1 MRAWSVFLS
10 EAQARPYR
18 SVPTLAQAPA
28 CAHLDLPSSGH
39 IVRAGCGVCGPGTR
53 MSSERQ
59 YGWMWVEACEVLDRA
74 ERLQRQFLRYVGPGA
89 DAAVWEPPVDIQETA
104 NGLILLFALP
114 GVVPDEISLTLE
126 PTELIVSAMR
136 PLKLGSAHSV
146 IRRLEIPHGRFL
158 RRIPLTGVPLEL
170 AGSRYENGCL
180 EVRLTR
186 AVAQE
191 KVR

>member
-1 MRAWSVFLS
+1 
-10 EAQARPYR
+10 
-18 SVPTLAQAPA
+18 
-28 CAHLDLPSSGH
+28 
-39 IVRAGCGVCGPGTR
+39 

-74 ERLQRQFLRYVGPGA
+74 ERLQRQFLRYVGPGP

-114 GVVPDEISLTLE
+114 GVVPDEISLTLQ
-126 PTELIVSAMR
+126 PAELIVSAMR
-136 PLKLGSAHSV
+136 PLKLGSADAV
-146 IRRLEIPHGRFL
+146 IRRLEIPHGRFF

-180 EVRLTR
+180 EVQLTR
-186 AVAQE
+186 AVARA